1 MAVFAGAFTFGT
13 ILALPNSLEKFD
25 LISDLL
31 SVAFLLFATC
41 LFFAI
46 GIHHLLRRYDPTEPL
61 LPRTRLLCKIHTTI
75 LTVLLVAGF
84 TLLYLV
90 LFNIGKKIVSIVGI
104 VLLYLMPVW
113 RLAIEY
119 AERTGKLPV
128 ATGHEVVTERVQD
141 ELRPKV

>member
-1 MAVFAGAFTFGT
+1 VAVFAGAFTFGT

-31 SVAFLLFATC
+31 SIAFLLFATS

-46 GIHHLLRRYDPTEPL
+46 GIQHLLRRYDPMKPL
-61 LPRTRLLCKIHTTI
+61 LPRTRLLCKIHATL
-75 LTVLLVAGF
+75 LTLLLVAGF

-90 LFNIGKKIVSIVGI
+90 LFNIGKKIVAIVGI

-119 AERTGKLPV
+119 AERTGKLMS
-128 ATGHEVVTERVQD
+128 AIEHEVIIEQVQD
-141 ELRPKV
+141 EIRPKV

>member
-31 SVAFLLFATC
+31 SVAFLLFATS
-41 LFFAI
+41 LFCAI
-46 GIHHLLRRYDPTEPL
+46 GIQHLLRRYDPMKPL
-61 LPRTRLLCKIHTTI
+61 LPRTRLLCKIHATL
-75 LTVLLVAGF
+75 LTLLLVAGF

-90 LFNIGKKIVSIVGI
+90 LFNIGKKIVAIVGI

-119 AERTGKLPV
+119 AERTGKLMS
-128 ATGHEVVTERVQD
+128 AIEHEVIIEQVQD
-141 ELRPKV
+141 EIRPKV